1 MEKMSII
8 SIVSAFPIMVG
19 LGFDNVGE
27 IFGVGGAIVFGF
39 IIVRINLK
47 SLIKIGVEL

>member
-1 MEKMSII
+1 
-8 SIVSAFPIMVG
+8 MVG